1 MYKINVK
8 VESNKVSIISET
20 VPITTNSLNTI
31 KCVFDLPQEYENLS
45 CVAVFTC
52 IDKVYK
58 QMIVDNEC
66 MILKDILKFGGYV
79 KIGVYAFKGE
89 DLMYSPEPTG
99 FKVTIGSYTEEESE
113 EEAEKTQTAFDKMIE
128 KTNELFLKIEQANE
142 DLDNKIAEIEEK
154 IEVGGGNGAD
164 GFSPTITEKIN
175 DGDTYILEITNKD
188 GNFDTPNLK
197 GKDGLN
203 GVDGIDGKNGADG
216 KDGTNGVDGQDGFSP
231 IITVKTDTYEEY
243 ILEIIDKNGTYET
256 SNLIGK
262 NGKDGIN
269 GYTPEKGVDY
279 FTAEEITEI
288 TNTITNTVNNNLGL
302 ILDEINGEV
311 I

>member
-31 KCVFDLPQEYENLS
+31 KCVFDLPQEYERLS

-58 QMIVDNEC
+58 QMLVDNEC
-66 MILKDILKFGGYV
+66 VIPKDVLNFGGYV
-79 KIGVYAFKGE
+79 KIGVYAFKE
-89 DLMYSPEPTG
+89 EELIYSPEPTS
-99 FKVTIGSYTEEESE
+99 FKVVIGSYTDEESDE
-113 EEAEKTQTAFDKMIE
+113 EVETTQTAFDKMIE

-142 DLDNKIAEIEEK
+142 DLDTKIEEINNK
-154 IEVGGGNGAD
+154 LEVGGGNGID
-164 GFSPTITEKIN
+164 GFSPMITEKVNTNEEYVLEITN
-175 DGDTYILEITNKD
+175 KEGIFETPNLKGRNGTDGVDRLNGKDGVNGKDGTNGLDGQDGFSPNITVKKDTDEEYILEITNK
-188 GNFDTPNLK
+188 
-197 GKDGLN
+197 
-203 GVDGIDGKNGADG
+203 
-216 KDGTNGVDGQDGFSP
+216 
-231 IITVKTDTYEEY
+231 
-243 ILEIIDKNGTYET
+243 NGTFET

-269 GYTPEKGVDY
+269 GYTPQKGIDY
-279 FTAEEITEI
+279 FTTEEITEI
-288 TNTITNTVNNNLGL
+288 TNTITNNVNNNLGL